1 MSTCTPSYRLD
12 LTEEQLVLLV
22 AMLGVALE
30 DAPMSPAPMHS
41 DDILHVMRSLARVV
55 LAVDL
60 PGELREILGP
70 ALTRLMVTAV
80 SPPNLPAGIHSKKH

>member
-30 DAPMSPAPMHS
+30 DSPVAPALGYSE
-41 DDILHVMRSLARVV
+41 DILHVMRSLAGTV
-55 LAVDL
+55 LAVEM
-60 PGELREILGP
+60 PAELREILGP
-70 ALTRLMVTAV
+70 ALTRLMVKV
-80 SPPNLPAGIHSKKH
+80 IGPAHVPTGIHSEKR